1 MGAAWKVLFTIISLG
16 VTDDLG
22 EVEQTNRRAFTGASL
37 FVGVAGPV
45 WGAIYISL
53 GELGPGLIPSVY
65 SAITA
70 ISFILLWRNGG
81 WRLFR
86 VTQLALI
93 FALPIALMLSLG
105 GYGPGSGV
113 IIWAVLAPLGSLW
126 SGRSREAIGW
136 SAAFLLATVAA
147 GVVDPYLRDSNDL
160 PDGVIIVFFVM
171 NLAFV
176 TSIIFLLLDF
186 YVGQKDR
193 MIFVIS
199 RNRELESAFLAQELT
214 LRQNDKL
221 ATLGKLSAGMAHELN
236 NPTAA
241 AQQATQQLG
250 ALLVGDQH
258 LAADLTGLELLDAE
272 RDAVDSFTPRV
283 GNRVQQ
289 PEFLDPLDRSDR
301 EAAVQDHLEDAGVD
315 DAWDV
320 APALVGLGL
329 DIDDLTTLAG
339 RLRPDRYASVVTV
352 VAEQF
357 KRQSLLVSLEESTQ
371 RIIEIVKALK
381 SYSYLDRADRQL
393 VDLHEGLDSTLVVLQ
408 NRLRVGIEVQRAYA
422 DDLPQIEAYG
432 NELNQVWT
440 NILDN
445 AIDAMDSRGSI
456 RIVTRS
462 AADHVVV
469 EFTDDGPGIPA
480 DIIDNIFDPFVT
492 SKPPGEGTGLGLN
505 ISFNIIT
512 EKHGGEIAV
521 WSVPGRTTFTIK
533 LPLSAPRETD
543 RDTQTRT
550 HPSPEPAY
558 RGVRS

>member
-160 PDGVIIVFFVM
+160 PDGVIIAFFVM

-221 ATLGKLSAGMAHELN
+221 ATLGKLSAGMAH
-236 NPTAA
+236 
-241 AQQATQQLG
+241 
-250 ALLVGDQH
+250 
-258 LAADLTGLELLDAE
+258 
-272 RDAVDSFTPRV
+272 
-283 GNRVQQ
+283 
-289 PEFLDPLDRSDR
+289 
-301 EAAVQDHLEDAGVD
+301 
-315 DAWDV
+315 
-320 APALVGLGL
+320 
-329 DIDDLTTLAG
+329 
-339 RLRPDRYASVVTV
+339 
-352 VAEQF
+352 
-357 KRQSLLVSLEESTQ
+357 
-371 RIIEIVKALK
+371 
-381 SYSYLDRADRQL
+381 
-393 VDLHEGLDSTLVVLQ
+393 
-408 NRLRVGIEVQRAYA
+408 
-422 DDLPQIEAYG
+422 
-432 NELNQVWT
+432 
-440 NILDN
+440 
-445 AIDAMDSRGSI
+445 
-456 RIVTRS
+456 
-462 AADHVVV
+462 
-469 EFTDDGPGIPA
+469 
-480 DIIDNIFDPFVT
+480 
-492 SKPPGEGTGLGLN
+492 TGLGLN

-533 LPLSAPRETD
+533 LPLSAPSETD
-543 RDTQTRT
+543 RDTPTRT
-550 HPSPEPAY
+550 RPSPEPAY